1 MDSTCIVL
9 QLCVYVRTYVCT
21 YVRTYVCMH
30 ACVYTILGV
39 QYVSIRCTVYKEML
53 QVKAGAAV
61 CFICLIG
68 LPKPWFNRC
77 SKATQH
83 QPLQQLQLRHL
94 LPWQKEARSLLAV

>member
-1 MDSTCIVL
+1 MPIHI
-9 QLCVYVRTYVCT
+9 YIYTYSSMYRDICAD
-21 YVRTYVCMH
+21 MH

>member
-1 MDSTCIVL
+1 
-9 QLCVYVRTYVCT
+9 
-21 YVRTYVCMH
+21 MH

-39 QYVSIRCTVYKEML
+39 LYVSIRCTVYKEML

-83 QPLQQLQLRHL
+83 QPLQQFNAAETPSSVAERSKVTASGVVG
-94 LPWQKEARSLLAV
+94 PWI